1 MHFIFRLSR
10 EIVALHNKSAL
21 YRAFYHS
28 QQGVYGY
35 KPEQIASAFEVD
47 DEVSKNRAQNP
58 NLYRFICAYRDH
70 GHRLAELD
78 PLKLMQARSIP
89 NLQPEKYGLN
99 NAEKFN
105 LKGLMNIGK
114 DEATLDEIVH
124 KLQTIYCGPI
134 SFEYTYVMHDKEREW
149 LTQNIESV
157 MMDDLKSADRILLAE
172 DMLKSQALDNFFASK
187 LPTVKRYGAEGAES
201 MFGFFNEVFKESAK
215 CSIEDVQIG
224 MPHRGRINLL
234 LGKLNVP
241 AVILLRMMKGLPAD
255 YGEEDE
261 YRCVGDVAS
270 HAMAS
275 TDINVN
281 GKSLHVNV
289 LRNPSHLEVGL
300 RKIFIELFDKYAVNG
315 VVLGKTRGRQQSL
328 RDGDY
333 ALEMNGSIGDKV
345 LCIQVHGDASF
356 AGQGI
361 VMEGLAMSAVP
372 HFNVGGSIHLIVN
385 NQLGFTAPSDR
396 SRSSMYCSDVMK
408 MICAPVIHVN
418 GDYPDAVLKASKIA
432 FDYREKF
439 RKDVLVDLVSYRQWG
454 HNELDNP
461 TFTNPQMYQA
471 ISSRSSVPN
480 SYANNLIEEGIVTR
494 DALDKVVSNETTYCN
509 EQLKLAETYKPKSE
523 YLNKQWAGYQ
533 RVSKHISSWN
543 TGFDTSILKFVGM
556 KSVTVP
562 NNFALHPHL
571 NKTFVKN
578 RLKKLEQ
585 GSNIDWATAE
595 AMAIGSLLYQG
606 YNVRLCGQDVGRG
619 TFSHRHAMLVD
630 QDTNEMY
637 IPLNDISN
645 DQKGFYEV
653 ANSILS
659 EEAVLGFEYGMSIE
673 SPTRLN
679 IWEAQ
684 FGDFYNGAQ
693 IIIDTFVTS
702 SDVKWL
708 QQSGLVM
715 LLPHGFDGAGSD
727 HSSSHVERFLQVEDF
742 KLNLIEKL
750 VLSSAQKS
758 FEPLTQFPTSEGSYL
773 ILMNELTNGR
783 NINYVIIFSI
793 YTAEKMDAG
802 DQEHFS
808 AITIVSKD
816 MALCDSKENVI
827 DGDDVNIEITHPTTP
842 AQYFHLLRRQMIR
855 NYRVPLVIVSPKILL
870 RLPAATSVLHDM
882 APGSSFVPV
891 FGDSIV
897 DPHGVTKVI
906 FCSGQHYY
914 NLIKWRS
921 SISAMD
927 FAIIRLEALCPFP
940 AQKLQAELAKYPK
953 AKKFIWSQEEPQNMG
968 AWTYIGPRFKN
979 LVGCELTYAGRRIL
993 GVTAVGLKSLHE
1005 VEVEKIMKDTFTL

>member
-289 LRNPSHLEVGL
+289 LRNPSHLE
-300 RKIFIELFDKYAVNG
+300 AVNG

-742 KLNLIEKL
+742 KLNLF
-750 VLSSAQKS
+750 Q
-758 FEPLTQFPTSEGSYL
+758 
-773 ILMNELTNGR
+773 
-783 NINYVIIFSI
+783 IIVFFF
-793 YTAEKMDAG
+793 K
-802 DQEHFS
+802 
-808 AITIVSKD
+808 
-816 MALCDSKENVI
+816 LCDSKENVI